1 MKKTI
6 LTAMLTI
13 TLLLTVTLPLSA
25 AETTATRTTTGSKLL
40 AITFDDGP
48 GNYTASLLDAL
59 AKRNVKATFFVVGN
73 RVSSYSA
80 IVKREYEE
88 GHQMANHSWDHANLT
103 SLGYASFTSELSKTQ
118 NAISSAVGHDVGQLV
133 LRPPGGN
140 YNANVKAWANC
151 PLILW
156 SIDPKDWK
164 DRNATTVKN
173 RIVSQAK
180 DGAIILVHDLYAT
193 SVQGA
198 IAAIDELQAQGY
210 TFVTV
215 NELFRRKGI
224 TLQNGAV
231 YMSAP
236 SNGIDLGPLDPYA
249 YDETKLSQHWAYTYI
264 TYVKEHG
271 LMNGF
276 REDLFGPNYPMT
288 RGMFVT
294 VISRLSGETV
304 TGYEN
309 TFSDVNNNTWYTE
322 AVAWAA
328 AKGIVQGV
336 GNSLFSPE
344 AYVTREQACVI
355 MANYLAYCGLGP
367 AVTTPLTFDDTDQ
380 ISAWAKQGVTV
391 MVGKGIINGKGNNL
405 LDPKA
410 YATRAEAAVILTKFD
425 QLFPNTL
432 TAQHW
437 RF

>member
-1 MKKTI
+1 MD
-6 LTAMLTI
+6 
-13 TLLLTVTLPLSA
+13 
-25 AETTATRTTTGSKLL
+25 E
-40 AITFDDGP
+40 
-48 GNYTASLLDAL
+48 L
-59 AKRNVKATFFVVGN
+59 AKRDVKATFFVVGN

-80 IVKREYEE
+80 MVKREYEE
-88 GHQMANHSWDHANLT
+88 GHQIANHSWDHANLA
-103 SLGYASFTSELSKTQ
+103 SLGDASFHAELSKTQ
-118 NAISSAVGHDVGQLV
+118 NAINGAVGHDVGQLV
-133 LRPPGGN
+133 LRPPGGS
-140 YNANVKAWANC
+140 YNSNVKARANC

-156 SIDPKDWK
+156 SVDPKDWK
-164 DRNATTVKN
+164 DRNAATVKS

-180 DGAIILVHDLYAT
+180 DGGIILVHDLYAT

-198 IAAIDELQAQGY
+198 IAAIDELQAKGY

-224 TLQNGAV
+224 TLQNGVV
-231 YMSAP
+231 YTNAP
-236 SNGIDLGPLDPYA
+236 NNGVDLGPLDPYA
-249 YDETKLSQHWAYTYI
+249 YDETKLSQHWAYSYI

-271 LMNGF
+271 LMKGF
-276 REDLFGPNYPMT
+276 REDLFGPDYPMT

-309 TFSDVNNNTWYTE
+309 TFSDVNNNTWYTQS
-322 AVAWAA
+322 VAWAA

-344 AYVTREQACVI
+344 AYVTREQTCVI
-355 MANYLAYCGLGP
+355 MANYMAYRGLVP
-367 AVTTPLTFDDTDQ
+367 ATAAPLTFDDTNQ
-380 ISAWAKQGVTV
+380 ISDWAKQGVTV

-410 YATRAEAAVILTKFD
+410 YATRAEAAVILTRFD
-425 QLFPNTL
+425 QLFPDTL
-432 TAQHW
+432 PTQNW